1 MNREERRHP
10 EKQPENPPARLKTA
24 HATDTPQDEE
34 SARAKSHRHKKVTAD
49 KWNQ

>member
-10 EKQPENPPARLKTA
+10 EKQPERPPQQKTPHPVDA
-24 HATDTPQDEE
+24 PQDEE

>member
-10 EKQPENPPARLKTA
+10 EKQPE
-24 HATDTPQDEE
+24 HAKQQQPLQPTNEPQDEGA
-34 SARAKSHRHKKVTAD
+34 ARAKSHRHKKVTAD